1 MGSGGAKAA
10 AAPLTFSIP
19 LISTA
24 AAAASGTQALNVFS
38 KAPNCFERFLNNFKY
53 SLNFV

>member
-19 LISTA
+19 LIS